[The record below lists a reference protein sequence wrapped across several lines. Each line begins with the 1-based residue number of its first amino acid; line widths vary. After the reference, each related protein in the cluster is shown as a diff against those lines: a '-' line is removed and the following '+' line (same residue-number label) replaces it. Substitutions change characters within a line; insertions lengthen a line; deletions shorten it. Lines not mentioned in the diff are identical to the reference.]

1 MIKSHIIEED
11 TIVSTANA
19 KRKLCFCGIY
29 FLINKHKIVYVGKTK
44 VGFSRIAQHIKD
56 KEFDSFNYF
65 ECIEEELDSLET
77 YYIIKFKPK
86 YNKSA
91 NENLFSLNWLNTICK
106 RIYGI
111 KDLRKIKSIIK
122 RYGFIPET
130 NYNGLELYG
139 KKERDIIIEKFGE
152 E

>member
-1 MIKSHIIEED
+1 MIESHIIDED
-11 TIVSTANA
+11 RILSTSIA

-29 FLINKHKIVYVGKTK
+29 FLINNHKIVYVGKTTF
-44 VGFSRIAQHIKD
+44 GFSRIVQHIKN

-65 ECIEEELDSLET
+65 ECFEEELDCLET
-77 YYIIKFKPK
+77 YYITKFKPK
-86 YNKSA
+86 YNKA
-91 NENLFSLNWLNTICK
+91 TNENHFSLNYLNTICK
-106 RIYGI
+106 RIYGR

-122 RYGFIPET
+122 QFGFVPET
-130 NYNGLELYG
+130 SYNGLELYG